1 MSNENV
7 QPSTQ
12 AANPT
17 EIPPELLLPNTST
30 VVNPWEV
37 DLTKTKRTVKGP
49 AARKAV
55 ESGIAK
61 TDIVTITNRANPKG
75 VTMQAGNV
83 TGGTNFIRNAIIS
96 AQVASNK
103 LIDKNG
109 ELSREQYNPSR
120 DAEVELAQMSQ
131 PNRIELLNAL
141 YQRGFFPSKTG
152 PSVTGR
158 DNNSVY
164 AMEQFL
170 AAVNPTG
177 YTWDVAKPIIFSEFE
192 AIQGAPGSGGG
203 GANRYSISS
212 DDDIINIA
220 NKVAEQ
226 TIGRRL
232 NSAEVSKIVGKVQSR
247 ERAAGQSNATETQQ
261 APSPQTIAQSQ
272 IEQEY
277 GQEAAMMRFGQLGA
291 SLDALLKGI

>member
-1 MSNENV
+1 MSNANV
-7 QPSTQ
+7 QPNQ

-30 VVNPWEV
+30 IVNPWEV
-37 DLTKTKRTVKGP
+37 DLTKNKRTVKGP
-49 AARKAV
+49 AAQKAV
-55 ESGIAK
+55 QSGVAK
-61 TDIVTITNRANPKG
+61 TDVVTVKNRANPKG

-83 TGGTNFIRNAIIS
+83 TGGTNFISKYVTS

-109 ELSREQYNPSR
+109 ELSREQYNPSK
-120 DAEVELAQMSQ
+120 DAEPELAQMSQ

-177 YTWDVAKPIIFSEFE
+177 YTWDVAKPIIFSEFQ

-203 GANRYSISS
+203 GKKYSISS

-220 NKVAEQ
+220 NRVAEQ

-232 NSAEVSKIVGKVQSR
+232 NSGEVSKIISKVQSR
-247 ERAAGQSNATETQQ
+247 ERAAGQSNANETQQ
-261 APSPQTIAQSQ
+261 APSAQTIAQSQ

>member
-12 AANPT
+12 AANPNQ
-17 EIPPELLLPNTST
+17 IPVELLTANTA

-49 AARKAV
+49 AAQKAV
-55 ESGIAK
+55 RSGISK
-61 TDIVTITNRANPKG
+61 TDVVTVKNRANPMG

-83 TGGTNFIRNAIIS
+83 TGGTNFISKYVTS
-96 AQVASNK
+96 AQVASNR

-131 PNRIELLNAL
+131 GNRIELLNAL

-177 YTWDVAKPIIFSEFE
+177 YTWDVAKPIIFSEFQ
-192 AIQGAPGSGGG
+192 AIQGAPGSGG
-203 GANRYSISS
+203 AARKYSISS

-226 TIGRRL
+226 TIGRKL
-232 NSAEVSKIVGKVQSR
+232 SSTEVNKIVGKVQSR

-261 APSPQTIAQSQ
+261 APSAQTIAQNQ
-272 IEQEY
+272 IEQQY
-277 GQEAAMMRFGQLGA
+277 GQEAAMMRFGELGA